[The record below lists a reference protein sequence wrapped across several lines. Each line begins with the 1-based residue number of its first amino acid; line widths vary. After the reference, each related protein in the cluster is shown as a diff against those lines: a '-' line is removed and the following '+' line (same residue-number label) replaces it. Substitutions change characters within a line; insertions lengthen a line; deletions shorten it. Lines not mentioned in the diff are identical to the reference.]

1 MSADLQVA
9 AVGALYLF
17 VAVTILV
24 IAVTIL
30 AWISLH
36 RRKILMLRRGANI
49 PRVFKMLTAPTP
61 AAMTSIA
68 VVTEENQK
76 E

>member
-1 MSADLQVA
+1 MSAYLQVA

-30 AWISLH
+30 AGKSIH
-36 RRKILMLRRGANI
+36 RWKVLILRRGANI
-49 PRVFKMLTAPTP
+49 PRVFKMPAALPP
-61 AAMTSIA
+61 AAMAAIA

>member
-1 MSADLQVA
+1 MSAYLQVA

-17 VAVTILV
+17 VAVTIL
-24 IAVTIL
+24 AG
-30 AWISLH
+30 ISIH
-36 RRKILMLRRGANI
+36 RWKVLMLRRGANI
-49 PRVFKMLTAPTP
+49 SRVFKMLTAPTSV
-61 AAMTSIA
+61 AMMAIA

>member
-1 MSADLQVA
+1 MSAYLQVA

-17 VAVTILV
+17 VAVTILAGV
-24 IAVTIL
+24 SIHHWKVLI
-30 AWISLH
+30 
-36 RRKILMLRRGANI
+36 LRRGANI
-49 PRVFKMLTAPTP
+49 SRVFKMLTAPTP